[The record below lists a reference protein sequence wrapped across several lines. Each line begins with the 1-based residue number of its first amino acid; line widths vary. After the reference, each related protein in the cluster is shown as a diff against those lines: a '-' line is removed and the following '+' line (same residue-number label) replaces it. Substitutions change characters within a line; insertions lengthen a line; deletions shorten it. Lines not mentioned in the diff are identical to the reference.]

1 MYDRDLIDKIL
12 ASADIVTVISAYIPV
27 TKKGRSYVAL
37 CPFHDDKNPSLNISK
52 EKQIF
57 KCFVCGTGGNAITFV
72 EKYEKISFEEAVR
85 KVADL
90 INFHD
95 ERLEKQAYH
104 AYVNPELTP
113 LYNCIDDLEKYYQYA
128 LSIAEGKVAA
138 DYLTERHLDAGQ
150 VNKYGIGYAPMD
162 GAKTVQFLQ
171 AKGHS
176 LKSIE
181 DIGIALAKKEGTSDS
196 NAGRL
201 IFPLCNPDGQ
211 VVGFS
216 ARKLHEEQ
224 SPKYVNSPGTRIFD
238 KGKILYNYHNAKNT
252 ARHDGY
258 VYVLEGFMDVMALD
272 KAGLPSAVA
281 LMGTSLTAEQIS
293 LLRKLNCE
301 VRLCLDGDA
310 PGQAGM
316 MKMITQLNRSGIAF
330 RLVSNPGDLR
340 DPDDILQE
348 SGSEALKTSMNHLV
362 DAFDFQV
369 DYYTNVKKLDSPEE
383 KKKVMMYFIPFL
395 RNIPAGIDR
404 DNYIVKLA
412 KATGYE
418 IRAIREQINAIGPE
432 EVTSE
437 ETAYI
442 DQIET
447 ERLHPEKV
455 MLKRLL
461 KAEREALFYMLAD
474 MGAVKYFEQHIDNF
488 YYPLYNEIANY
499 VVDYVE
505 KRKTPVDV
513 KSLLGDIAGSGADNA
528 DEVEAKVS
536 EIVSDSYHPP
546 YSEKTIGDCA
556 LAIREEKDRAYDEET
571 TEKAIEGKS
580 EAEKTRII
588 LEYSKRRAERLRA
601 RSKKKSA

>member
-1 MYDRDLIDKIL
+1 
-12 ASADIVTVISAYIPV
+12 
-27 TKKGRSYVAL
+27 
-37 CPFHDDKNPSLNISK
+37 
-52 EKQIF
+52 
-57 KCFVCGTGGNAITFV
+57 
-72 EKYEKISFEEAVR
+72 
-85 KVADL
+85 
-90 INFHD
+90 
-95 ERLEKQAYH
+95 
-104 AYVNPELTP
+104 
-113 LYNCIDDLEKYYQYA
+113 
-128 LSIAEGKVAA
+128 
-138 DYLTERHLDAGQ
+138 
-150 VNKYGIGYAPMD
+150 
-162 GAKTVQFLQ
+162 
-171 AKGHS
+171 
-176 LKSIE
+176 
-181 DIGIALAKKEGTSDS
+181 
-196 NAGRL
+196 
-201 IFPLCNPDGQ
+201 
-211 VVGFS
+211 
-216 ARKLHEEQ
+216 
-224 SPKYVNSPGTRIFD
+224 
-238 KGKILYNYHNAKNT
+238 
-252 ARHDGY
+252 
-258 VYVLEGFMDVMALD
+258 
-272 KAGLPSAVA
+272 
-281 LMGTSLTAEQIS
+281 
-293 LLRKLNCE
+293 
-301 VRLCLDGDA
+301 
-310 PGQAGM
+310 
-316 MKMITQLNRSGIAF
+316 IAF

-348 SGSEALKTSMNHLV
+348 SGPEVLKTNMNHLV

-442 DQIET
+442 DQIEV
-447 ERLHPEKV
+447 ERFHPEKI

-488 YYPLYNEIANY
+488 YYPIYNEIANY
-499 VVDYVE
+499 IVDYVE
-505 KRKTPVDV
+505 KRRMPVDV
-513 KSLLGDIAGSGADNA
+513 KSLLGDIAGSEADNA

-556 LAIREEKDRAYDEET
+556 LAIREEKDRAYDKET

-588 LEYSKRRAERLRA
+588 TEYAKRQAERLRA
-601 RSKKKSA
+601 RSKKKST

>member
-12 ASADIVTVISAYIPV
+12 ANTDIVTIISAYIPV

-95 ERLEKQAYH
+95 ERLEKQAFH
-104 AYVNPELTP
+104 AFINPELTP
-113 LYNCIDDLEKYYQYA
+113 LYHCIDDLEKYYQYA
-128 LSIAEGKVAA
+128 LTIAEGKTAT
-138 DYLTERHLDAGQ
+138 DYLSERHLDADQ
-150 VNKYGIGYAPMD
+150 IAKYGLGYAPLD
-162 GAKTVQFLQ
+162 GVKTVQYLQ

-176 LKSIE
+176 LKTIE
-181 DIGIALAKKEGTSDS
+181 DIGITLAKKEGSSDS

-201 IFPLCNPDGQ
+201 IFPLHNPDGQ

-216 ARKLHEEQ
+216 ARKLHPEQ
-224 SPKYVNSPGTRIFD
+224 SPKYVNSPATRIFD

-258 VYVLEGFMDVMALD
+258 VYVLEGFMDVMALE
-272 KAGLPSAVA
+272 KANLPSAVA
-281 LMGTSLTAEQIS
+281 LMGTSLSNEQIS
-293 LLRKLNCE
+293 LLRKLNGE

-348 SGSEALKTSMNHLV
+348 AGPDALKTSMAHLV
-362 DAFDFQV
+362 DPFDFQIE
-369 DYYTNVKKLDSPEE
+369 YYSNVKKLDTPDE

-395 RNIPAGIDR
+395 RAIPAGIDR
-404 DNYIVKLA
+404 DNYLVKLS

-432 EVTSE
+432 EITSE
-437 ETAYI
+437 ETVSI
-442 DQIET
+442 DQVEV

-455 MLKRLL
+455 LLKRLL
-461 KAEREALFYMLAD
+461 KAEREALFYMLGE

-488 YYPLYNEIANY
+488 YYPIYNEIANY

-505 KRKTPVDV
+505 KRRAPVDV
-513 KSLLGDIAGSGADNA
+513 KSLLGDIAGSGTENA

-546 YSEKTIGDCA
+546 YSEKTIGNCA
-556 LAIREEKDRAYDEET
+556 LAIKEEKERAYDEET
-571 TEKAIEGKS
+571 TVRAIEGKS
-580 EAEKTRII
+580 ESEKTRII
-588 LEYSKRRAERLRA
+588 QEYSKRRAERLRA
-601 RSKKKSA
+601 RSTKKNA

>member
-113 LYNCIDDLEKYYQYA
+113 LYACIDDLEKYYQYA
-128 LSIAEGKVAA
+128 LSIAEGKIAS
-138 DYLTERHLDAGQ
+138 DYLAERHLDAGQ
-150 VNKYGIGYAPMD
+150 VAKYGIGYAPND

-201 IFPLCNPDGQ
+201 IFPLSNPDGQ

-272 KAGLPSAVA
+272 KAGIPSAVA
-281 LMGTSLTAEQIS
+281 LMGTSLTTEQIS

-348 SGSEALKTSMNHLV
+348 SGPEALKTSMNHLV

-369 DYYTNVKKLDSPEE
+369 DYYTNVKKLDSPDE

-418 IRAIREQINAIGPE
+418 IRAIREQINAVGPE
-432 EVTSE
+432 EVTGE

-442 DQIET
+442 DQIEV
-447 ERLHPEKV
+447 ERLHPEKL

-474 MGAVKYFEQHIDNF
+474 MGAVQYFEQHIDNF
-488 YYPLYNEIANY
+488 YYPIYNEIANY

-505 KRKTPVDV
+505 KRKAPVDV

-546 YSEKTIGDCA
+546 YSEKTISDCA
-556 LAIREEKDRAYDEET
+556 LAIREEKDRAYDKET

-580 EAEKTRII
+580 EQEKTRII
-588 LEYSKRRAERLRA
+588 AEYAKRRAERLRA
-601 RSKKKSA
+601 QSKKKSV